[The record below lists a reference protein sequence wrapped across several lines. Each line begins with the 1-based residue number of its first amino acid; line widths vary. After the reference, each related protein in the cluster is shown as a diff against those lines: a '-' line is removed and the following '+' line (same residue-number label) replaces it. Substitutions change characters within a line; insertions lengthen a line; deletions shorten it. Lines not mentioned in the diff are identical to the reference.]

1 MEAYNMKALDIWEA
15 VEEDYEISALPDNPT
30 MAQIKAQKEKKRKK
44 SKAKEQRRTMKQEG
58 VVEGALPAKHH
69 ENVRNNKE
77 FFKKNQIS
85 TRESLAYNKVGI
97 NKGSYPPC
105 PHCNI

>member
-1 MEAYNMKALDIWEA
+1 MPEKFEAS
-15 VEEDYEISALPDNPT
+15 ISALESTKDLTQITLEKILNALQ
-30 MAQIKAQKEKKRKK
+30 AQ
-44 SKAKEQRRTMKQEG
+44 EQRRTMKQEG